1 MACSGAAERSSN
13 DRDGASWQLGSTESS
28 RARNSSSDCN
38 VTDIV
43 DDYAMTRHLL
53 HRFICVQVCVGPH
66 RRFNSCGFLVS
77 ISIADLRSEHSVRR
91 RLKEATVIELAPRK
105 L

>member
-1 MACSGAAERSSN
+1 MAYSGAAERSSN
-13 DRDGASWQLGSTESS
+13 DRDGASWRLGSTESS

-43 DDYAMTRHLL
+43 DDYAMRRHLL
-53 HRFICVQVCVGPH
+53 HRFVLCAGL
-66 RRFNSCGFLVS
+66 RRSAPAFNSCGFSVS
-77 ISIADLRSEHSVRR
+77 ISIVDLRSEHSVRR
-91 RLKEATVIELAPRK
+91 RLKDATVIELASRK